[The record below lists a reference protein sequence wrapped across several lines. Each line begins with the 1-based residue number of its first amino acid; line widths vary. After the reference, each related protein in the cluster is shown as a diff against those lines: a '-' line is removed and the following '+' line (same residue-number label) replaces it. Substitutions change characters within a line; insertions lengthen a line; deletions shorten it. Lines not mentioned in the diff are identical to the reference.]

1 MHETFALTI
10 TSRSKYLSAGTEPDD
25 INRSSVFRQCRKVFH
40 PWWVWCILVPCEG
53 SVRGRRDGRDVGVNH
68 PYLYVAP
75 AVSPLGELSQSV
87 EWE

>member
-10 TSRSKYLSAGTEPDD
+10 TSRSKYLSAGAEPDD

-53 SVRGRRDGRDVGVNH
+53 GVRGRRDGRNVGVNH

-87 EWE
+87 EGE